1 MPLYGLLRFARND
14 AEIRSTFH
22 GLRRL
27 PPIQLDTVGDYP
39 AATFGAGE
47 TLTAS
52 LP

>member
-1 MPLYGLLRFARND
+1 MDCFASLAKTRRYGDPFATCGVGGS
-14 AEIRSTFH
+14 IS
-22 GLRRL
+22 L
-27 PPIQLDTVGDYP
+27 GDYP